1 MGEKLSEGIPYRDGE
16 DIHALSPRCRLDIY
30 RPEDPKASCPVVVW
44 FYGGGLTSGERHIP
58 AELKGQGMV
67 VVAPDYR
74 LSPSV
79 RAPAYIEDAAAAV
92 AWAFKNIHAYGGDPE
107 RIIVAGASAGAY
119 LANMI
124 TLDHRWLARHNVE
137 AGRIAGLVSMTGQMI
152 THFTVRAERGIPEH
166 RVVVDELAPL
176 HHVRADAPPI
186 LLTTGDRELE
196 LPGRYEENAYFMRMM
211 KVSGH
216 RNIELHEIKGADH
229 GMVEAAS
236 HPLMISFIS
245 RNFM

>member
-16 DIHALSPRCRLDIY
+16 DSHALSPRCRLDVY
-30 RPEDPKASCPVVVW
+30 RPEDPEARCPVVVW

-152 THFTVRAERGIPEH
+152 THFTVRAEAVPEASKTVSINCMMW
-166 RVVVDELAPL
+166 RFMSVFPYAALAYDSFTGKTGFGRA
-176 HHVRADAPPI
+176 VRKARRPK
-186 LLTTGDRELE
+186 
-196 LPGRYEENAYFMRMM
+196 NAQSWWPRRLSSRTRSCSM
-211 KVSGH
+211 H
-216 RNIELHEIKGADH
+216 DKG
-229 GMVEAAS
+229 
-236 HPLMISFIS
+236 
-245 RNFM
+245 